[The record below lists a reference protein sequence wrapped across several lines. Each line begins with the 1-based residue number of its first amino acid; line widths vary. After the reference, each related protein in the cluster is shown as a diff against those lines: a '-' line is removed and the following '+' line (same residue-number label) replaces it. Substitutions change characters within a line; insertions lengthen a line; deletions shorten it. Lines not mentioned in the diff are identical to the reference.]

1 MDSPTKRPEFNT
13 KIPLRVTIS
22 TSTSST
28 DGPFDRPSIGLDI
41 SIQNTS
47 PEPVLFLRWLS
58 PLDPRAAAM
67 GLFVFTSIKDGT
79 QATAMNLK
87 ISRMLPEGG
96 HYDTEDVVKIEGN
109 GSINQKIA
117 IKSPE
122 VAFERGERYSVVAKG
137 TWLHVKMGDH
147 SALSTADDDV
157 LKGDF
162 ESNIVEVLV

>member
-1 MDSPTKRPEFNT
+1 MDSPTKGPEFNT
-13 KIPLRVTIS
+13 KIPLKVTIS

-28 DGPFDRPSIGLDI
+28 DRISDRQSIDLDI
-41 SIQNTS
+41 SVQNTS

-58 PLDPRAAAM
+58 PLDPKAPAM

-96 HYDTEDVVKIEGN
+96 NYSAEDVVKIDGN

-122 VAFERGERYSVVAKG
+122 VVLERGERYSVVAKG
-137 TWLHVKMGDH
+137 TWLHVKPGDH
-147 SALSTADDDV
+147 STLSTADDNV
-157 LKGDF
+157 LRGGF
-162 ESNIVEVLV
+162 ESNIAEIIA